1 MDGLDIRILRAMG
14 LRPFR
19 RTSNAD
25 AIRPANLARA
35 VGTTVDTVKERIARL
50 EAAGVLAGYE
60 VIPNLRHLGVVGEA
74 YLVRAPTDDT
84 KEAVLAE
91 ASAVERILEVH
102 DFLGGA
108 VCVDFAYADDRERER
123 VLARLH
129 AITGARPLRFYGR
142 EQPDVPRPLTP
153 LDWRILRAMRG
164 DARRAPSEVAE
175 RIGVSAKTVKRRF
188 ERMADE
194 RSVFVYPKVDPSKAG
209 GVILFKLLLHLDAH
223 AGPDTVRGVSRALD
237 AQTLL
242 SFVPESREIGSF
254 DVVLVAENAP
264 EIDRLR
270 REALAVP
277 GVVGAEPWLLR
288 GYWYRGEWIDG
299 AMESLSSST
308 TATRESVDSSNG
320 DALVGAIHAQ
330 VPHRT

>member
-1 MDGLDIRILRAMG
+1 MDALDIQILRAMG

-19 RTSNAD
+19 RSSNAD
-25 AIRPANLARA
+25 AIRPAHLARA
-35 VGTTVDTVKERIARL
+35 VGITVDTVKDRVGRL

-60 VIPNLRHLGVVGEA
+60 VIPNLRHLGVEGAA
-74 YLVRAPTDDT
+74 YLVRAPDEST

-102 DFLGGA
+102 DFLGQA
-108 VCVDFAYADDRERER
+108 VCVDFAFTGEGERDR
-123 VLARLH
+123 VLARLEE
-129 AITGARPLRFYGR
+129 ITGARPLRFYGR
-142 EQPDVPRPLTP
+142 DQPDVPRPLTP

-164 DARRAPSEVAE
+164 DARRSPGDVAE
-175 RIGVSAKTVKRRF
+175 AIGVSAKTVKRRF

-194 RSVFVYPKVDPSKAG
+194 RSLFVYPKLDPSKAG
-209 GVILFKLLLHLDAH
+209 GVILFKLLLHLDPA
-223 AGPDTVRGVSRALD
+223 AGPDTVRAVSKALD
-237 AQTLL
+237 ASTLL

-254 DVVLVAENAP
+254 DVVLVAQNAP
-264 EIDRLR
+264 GIDRLR

-288 GYWYRGEWIDG
+288 GYWYRGEWIDR
-299 AMESLSSST
+299 ALADLSSST
-308 TATRESVDSSNG
+308 TPARERDDSMKRVQ
-320 DALVGAIHAQ
+320 ALGANHAQ